1 MECRVNEDQFILG
14 LTRESN
20 QSNRVRVHM
29 PKKRTSGP
37 IVKIVNGHAIVIRE
51 QGANN
56 ESSNK

>member
-1 MECRVNEDQFILG
+1 MGCNVDKIELVLGIERRPEDSTMIQ
-14 LTRESN
+14 
-20 QSNRVRVHM
+20 VRVAK
-29 PKKRTSGP
+29 PRTSGP